1 MRWARMLGAARRRGR
16 RAVVHVDVCKCTYH
30 RMHYSYWRLP
40 ARDARLHHTQWL
52 TNGPSATTNCIKCA
66 RDNYSAALMLHFI
79 MDCSA
84 CRTATEDKKRKISSN
99 KQHTQEMTMNVQRR
113 FCQLTHI
120 SLNANRKIAWICV
133 EKYQWKCIENIK
145 YLRVF
150 SS

>member
-40 ARDARLHHTQWL
+40 ARDARLHHTQRL

-66 RDNYSAALMLHFI
+66 RDNYSVALMLHFI

-84 CRTATEDKKRKISSN
+84 CRTATRQKTQNLKQQTTHTGNDQERAAALLSIDPHFIIHKQKNCLNLLWKIS
-99 KQHTQEMTMNVQRR
+99 M
-113 FCQLTHI
+113 
-120 SLNANRKIAWICV
+120 
-133 EKYQWKCIENIK
+133 KCIQNIK
-145 YLRVF
+145 DLFVF
-150 SS
+150 SP